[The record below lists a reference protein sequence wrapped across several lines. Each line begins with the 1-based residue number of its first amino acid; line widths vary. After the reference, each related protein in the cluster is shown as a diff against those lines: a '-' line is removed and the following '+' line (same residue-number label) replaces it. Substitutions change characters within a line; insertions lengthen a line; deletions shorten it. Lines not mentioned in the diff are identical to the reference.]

1 MGNFARKKCRFHQ
14 IENLPVA
21 PSATLRYKIHMKAYG
36 QNGRARANGR
46 RGVRPG
52 TPSARSGFSLIELL
66 VVLVLM
72 IILITMMW
80 GFGSESHQHAAQRTC
95 RQNLEKIYVAL
106 QIYANDFSGR
116 LPANTNAQTSE
127 EPLSLLVP
135 RYTADTS
142 IFICPGGRES
152 PLPSG
157 VSFAKR
163 KISYAYYMGQRL
175 GDAQQPLMS
184 DRQINTLPK
193 RAGDFAF
200 SVTGKPPGNN
210 HYKYGGNVLFCDGH
224 VELTPPRLP
233 FSLVTTQGVVLLNP
247 KP

>member
-1 MGNFARKKCRFHQ
+1 
-14 IENLPVA
+14 
-21 PSATLRYKIHMKAYG
+21 MKAFG
-36 QNGRARANGR
+36 QSGCARANGQ

-52 TPSARSGFSLIELL
+52 TPSARSGFSLAELF

-72 IILITMMW
+72 IVIFTMMW
-80 GFGSESHQHAAQRTC
+80 GFGSESRQHTAQRAC

-116 LPANTNAQTSE
+116 LPANTNAQTSDE
-127 EPLSLLVP
+127 ALDALVP
-135 RYTADTS
+135 HYTVDTS
-142 IFICPGGRES
+142 IFICPGGRDA

-157 VSFAKR
+157 VSFARR

-184 DRQINTLPK
+184 DRQVNTLPK

-200 SVTGKPPGNN
+200 SATGKPPGNN
-210 HYKYGGNVLFCDGH
+210 HHKYGGNFLFGDGH
-224 VELTPPRLP
+224 ADLTPPQLP
-233 FSLVTTQGVVLLNP
+233 FSLVPTQGVVLLNP

>member
-1 MGNFARKKCRFHQ
+1 MTVF
-14 IENLPVA
+14 
-21 PSATLRYKIHMKAYG
+21 G
-36 QNGRARANGR
+36 QGGWVRVNDR
-46 RGVRPG
+46 RGEHSEIS
-52 TPSARSGFSLIELL
+52 SAESGFSLVELII
-66 VVLVLM
+66 VLALM
-72 IILITMMW
+72 IVLFTMMW
-80 GFGSESHQHAAQRTC
+80 GFGSGNRQHAAQRAC
-95 RQNLEKIYVAL
+95 QQNLEKIYVAL

-116 LPANTNAQTSE
+116 LPANTNTQTSE
-127 EPLSLLVP
+127 EALSLLVP

-142 IFICPGGRES
+142 IFICPGGRDS

-163 KISYAYYMGQRL
+163 KISYAYYLGQRL
-175 GDAQQPLMS
+175 GDAQQPLIS

-210 HYKYGGNVLFCDGH
+210 HHKYGGNFLFCDGH
-224 VELTPPRLP
+224 VELTPSRLP

>member
-1 MGNFARKKCRFHQ
+1 
-14 IENLPVA
+14 
-21 PSATLRYKIHMKAYG
+21 MKTYG

-52 TPSARSGFSLIELL
+52 TSSARWGFSLIELL

-72 IILITMMW
+72 IILTTMMW
-80 GFGSESHQHAAQRTC
+80 GFASESHQHAAQRAC
-95 RQNLEKIYVAL
+95 QQNLEKIYVAL

-116 LPANTNAQTSE
+116 LPADANALTSE
-127 EPLSLLVP
+127 VPLSLLVP

-142 IFICPGGRES
+142 IFICPGSKDS

-157 VSFAKR
+157 VSFANR

-184 DRQINTLPK
+184 DWQINTLPK
-193 RAGDFAF
+193 QAGDLAF
-200 SVTGKPPGNN
+200 SATGKPPGNN
-210 HYKYGGNVLFCDGH
+210 HYKYGGNILFCDGH

-233 FSLVTTQGVVLLNP
+233 FSLETTNGVVLLNP